1 MGLNQWQV
9 AGILRSLQSF
19 ITTTVRLML
28 EVSVTLKLKISGSTA
43 SSVEPGIIFRNQVL
57 CMGSFLICTHSPLIK
72 SME

>member
-9 AGILRSLQSF
+9 AGTLQSLQGF

-43 SSVEPGIIFRNQVL
+43 SSVDHGIIFRNQVL
-57 CMGSFLICTHSPLIK
+57 FMESFLNCTHLPLIK